1 VFVLVN
7 VTKLVYWTS
16 AISEKSFSPFEKF
29 LFIAIKFFNSFV
41 MSKNNKNS
49 SPLVYSTNPEAIQS
63 EPLDDIETL
72 PNAEQPLRVIL
83 ETKHRAGKTVTII
96 YGFVG
101 KLSDMESVGKLLK
114 NHCGTGGS
122 VKDGEIII
130 QGDHR
135 QKVFQY
141 LKQKGYNKVKL

>member
-1 VFVLVN
+1 LAPADQVL
-7 VTKLVYWTS
+7 S
-16 AISEKSFSPFEKF
+16 
-29 LFIAIKFFNSFV
+29 
-41 MSKNNKNS
+41 
-49 SPLVYSTNPEAIQS
+49 
-63 EPLDDIETL
+63 
-72 PNAEQPLRVIL
+72 VIL
-83 ETKHRAGKTVTII
+83 ETKHRAGKTVTIV

-101 KLSDMESVGKLLK
+101 AEEDMNVLGKSLK

-141 LKQKGYNKVKL
+141 LQKNGYKKVKLN

>member
-1 VFVLVN
+1 
-7 VTKLVYWTS
+7 
-16 AISEKSFSPFEKF
+16 
-29 LFIAIKFFNSFV
+29 
-41 MSKNNKNS
+41 MSKKNKGTS
-49 SPLVYSTNPEAIQS
+49 SPMVYSTDPNFKIEV
-63 EPLDDIETL
+63 EEENIETL
-72 PNAEQPLRVIL
+72 SPADQVLSVIL
-83 ETKHRAGKTVTII
+83 ETKHRAGKTVTIV

-101 KLSDMESVGKLLK
+101 AEEDMNVLGKSLK

-141 LKQKGYNKVKL
+141 LQKKGYKKVKLN

>member
-1 VFVLVN
+1 
-7 VTKLVYWTS
+7 
-16 AISEKSFSPFEKF
+16 
-29 LFIAIKFFNSFV
+29 
-41 MSKNNKNS
+41 M
-49 SPLVYSTNPEAIQS
+49 YSTNPAAIPSVS
-63 EPLDDIETL
+63 EDEIETL
-72 PNAEQPLRVIL
+72 PNGDQPLRVIL

-101 KLSDMESVGKLLK
+101 SLSDMESIGKALK

-141 LKQKGYNKVKL
+141 LQKNGYKKVKLN

>member
-1 VFVLVN
+1 
-7 VTKLVYWTS
+7 
-16 AISEKSFSPFEKF
+16 
-29 LFIAIKFFNSFV
+29 
-41 MSKNNKNS
+41 MSKKNKGGAN
-49 SPLVYSTNPEAIQS
+49 PMVYSTDPNFK
-63 EPLDDIETL
+63 IEIEEENISTL
-72 PNAEQPLRVIL
+72 SPAEQVLRVIL
-83 ETKHRAGKTVTII
+83 ETKHRAGKTVTIV

-101 KLSDMESVGKLLK
+101 AEEDMTILGKSLK

-141 LKQKGYNKVKL
+141 LQKNGSKKVKLN

>member
-1 VFVLVN
+1 
-7 VTKLVYWTS
+7 
-16 AISEKSFSPFEKF
+16 
-29 LFIAIKFFNSFV
+29 
-41 MSKNNKNS
+41 MSKKNKSQS
-49 SPLVYSTNPEAIQS
+49 SPLVYSTDPNYLPPTNE
-63 EPLDDIETL
+63 EPIETL
-72 PNAEQPLRVIL
+72 SIAEQPLRVIL

-101 KLSDMESVGKLLK
+101 GEEDMNVLGKALK

-122 VKDGEIII
+122 VKDGEIIV

-141 LKQKGYNKVKL
+141 LKQKGYNKAKL

>member
-1 VFVLVN
+1 
-7 VTKLVYWTS
+7 
-16 AISEKSFSPFEKF
+16 
-29 LFIAIKFFNSFV
+29 
-41 MSKNNKNS
+41 MSKNKNN
-49 SPLVYSTNPEAIQS
+49 SPFVYSTNPEAIQAV
-63 EPLDDIETL
+63 PLDEVDTL
-72 PNAEQPLRVIL
+72 LNAEQPLRVIL

-101 KLSDMESVGKLLK
+101 KLADMESIGKALK